1 MLVTCHY
8 KFGVNADFKADEG
21 KRHHWD
27 YTWKITH
34 FKNYTWKITPLRKT
48 GLCLC
53 NNYCTNIVRDLAV
66 SIT

>member
-8 KFGVNADFKADEG
+8 NFGVNTDFKADEG

-34 FKNYTWKITPLRKT
+34 FKNYIE
-48 GLCLC
+48 
-53 NNYCTNIVRDLAV
+53 NYTTEKNRAM
-66 SIT
+66 SM